1 MTTNDWLDLLG
12 IVLPIVLFLLGI
24 PRDPW
29 KKQKLDK

>member
-12 IVLPIVLFLLGI
+12 IVFPIMLFLLGI

-29 KKQKLDK
+29 KK